1 MKKIAI
7 IIFLLVCLMNIFPS
21 SAYASE
27 GLVKP
32 DSKLYFLQTFGESV
46 RLFFTFSKEQKIDY
60 LLQLTERRVEEIGD
74 TPSPAVTG
82 RYEEHFQKL
91 NELSGQAQNR
101 EQAAERIREASLR
114 QQEVLGRVYNQVPE
128 PAKEAIINAQ
138 ENSSKH
144 VERTIE
150 AVEGPKKAQEYIKRV
165 ERIQQLEKLGQ
176 LERLEPVPMEGSPNA
191 DPSQSTPREL
201 KENKGLLPGQELK
214 QTNPGLNEQGGGDGG
229 NRMEPAAPIEM
240 NAPAGQN

>member
-1 MKKIAI
+1 M
-7 IIFLLVCLMNIFPS
+7 
-21 SAYASE
+21 
-27 GLVKP
+27 
-32 DSKLYFLQTFGESV
+32 
-46 RLFFTFSKEQKIDY
+46 TFSKEQKIDY
-60 LLQLTERRVEEIGD
+60 LLQLTERRIEEIGNS
-74 TPSPAVTG
+74 PSPVVTS

-144 VERTIE
+144 VERTIG
-150 AVEGPKKAQEYIKRV
+150 AVEGSKKAQEYIKRV

-176 LERLEPVPMEGSPNA
+176 LERLEPAPMEGSPNA

-214 QTNPGLNEQGGGDGG
+214 QTNPGLNEQEGGGGG
-229 NRMEPAAPIEM
+229 GRMEPAAPIEM